1 MRFDYRRLSTALVAA
16 VAFAAP
22 GCRPGTPRSATT
34 DSARSAAGGDSSAR
48 SGQPNMTQADSIVL
62 RTDKTQY
69 RPGEAMTLT
78 LENKGSAHYTFNPC
92 SRSLER
98 AMEIV
103 RSILGPVRAA
113 AWVAVAMTFLVL
125 LGVIAHN
132 LRLRTRE
139 IEIEKLLG
147 ADAAL
152 IRRLI
157 TTEYLVL
164 ATVASIFG
172 AGFSIVMTLIV
183 TIRILDL
190 KPQIDLG
197 AFVISVCGTILVTG
211 VIANLSARRVLGL
224 RGTTGKL

>member
-1 MRFDYRRLSTALVAA
+1 MTAALAPAALRDRARLIAHDSGGVLSIAA
-16 VAFAAP
+16 FFVVMTVAFSLITETFLTEANLLNILRQIAP
-22 GCRPGTPRSATT
+22 L
-34 DSARSAAGGDSSAR
+34 
-48 SGQPNMTQADSIVL
+48 MI
-62 RTDKTQY
+62 
-69 RPGEAMTLT
+69 
-78 LENKGSAHYTFNPC
+78 
-92 SRSLER
+92 
-98 AMEIV
+98 
-103 RSILGPVRAA
+103 
-113 AWVAVAMTFLVL
+113 VAVAMTFLVL

-147 ADAAL
+147 ADATL

-164 ATVASIFG
+164 ATVASVFG

-197 AFVISVCGTILVTG
+197 AFVISVGGTILVTG

-224 RGTTGKL
+224 RGTSSKF